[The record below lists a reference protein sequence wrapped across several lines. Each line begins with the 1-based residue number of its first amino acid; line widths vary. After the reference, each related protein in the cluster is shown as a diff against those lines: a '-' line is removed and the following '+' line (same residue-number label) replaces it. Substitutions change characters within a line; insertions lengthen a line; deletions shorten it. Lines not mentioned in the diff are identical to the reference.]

1 MVDTDFDIVVV
12 GGGHAGVEAA
22 WAAARLGRRV
32 ALVTLSPRTVGQ
44 MSCNPAI
51 GGVGKGQLVREI
63 DAMGGLMG
71 LAADATGI
79 QFRMLNRS
87 KGPAVWGPRCQS
99 DRHAYAAWVQR
110 ALARLDNLTILA
122 AEASEIRTEAGRVVA
137 LRVRLREDAETA
149 EGGTIDDELARCRR
163 EDQWRRGADAV
174 DLTCR
179 AVIVAAGTFLNGRM
193 HLGQTTW
200 HGGRYG
206 EDRSAGLSDSLRTLG
221 VRLGRLKTGTC
232 PRLAAESIDY
242 GQCTRQD
249 GDAEPAAFS
258 FLADDLAVRQVPCWI
273 THTTPEIHD
282 LVRAALHRAPLYTGQ
297 IQSAGPRYCPSFET
311 KVVRFGEKASHMIFL
326 EPEGRSTN
334 WVYANGISTSLPI
347 DVQAAMVRAVG
358 GLRNAH
364 VLRWGYA
371 IEYDFA
377 PPTQLKATLETKAVG
392 GLFLAGQINGTTG
405 YEEAAAQGL
414 IAALNAAA
422 ALAGGEQLVLGRDEA
437 YIGVM
442 IDDLV
447 TKGVTEPYRVFTSR
461 AEHRLTLRADNA
473 DRRLTPIGRRVGLVD
488 DARWRRYGR
497 AREACDRAR
506 ELLGSQRI
514 DGTRMWDLLRRPQVS
529 LASLRASAEPGVGQE
544 LGELIARCPRAVA
557 SLAVDGRYAGYV
569 EKEQTALKQ
578 MQELDKKLLPDD
590 VDYSAIGH
598 LRHEARE
605 KLADVRPRSLGQ
617 ALRISG
623 VTPADITVLA
633 VFLAGAGRSQGAAR
647 RLNDA

>member
-1 MVDTDFDIVVV
+1 MVDTDSDIVVV

-22 WAAARLGRRV
+22 WAAGRLGRSV
-32 ALVTLSPRTVGQ
+32 TLVTLSPRAIGQ

-99 DRHAYAAWVQR
+99 DRHAYAAWVRQ
-110 ALARLDNLTILA
+110 ALAGLPNLTIIA
-122 AEASEIRTEAGRVVA
+122 AEATDVLTEAGAVVG
-137 LRVRLREDAETA
+137 LRVRLREDAEAA
-149 EGGTIDDELARCRR
+149 EGGAIEDELARCRR
-163 EDQWRRGADAV
+163 DDRRREGAQTV

-179 AVIVAAGTFLNGRM
+179 AVIVATGTFLDARM
-193 HLGQTTW
+193 HLGETTW

-206 EDRSAGLSDSLRTLG
+206 EDRSAGLGDSLRGLG
-221 VRLGRLKTGTC
+221 VGLGRLKTGTC

-242 GQCTRQD
+242 DQCTRQD
-249 GDAEPAAFS
+249 GDAEPAPFS
-258 FLADDLAVRQVPCWI
+258 FLADELDVRQVPCWI

-282 LVRAALHRAPLYTGQ
+282 LVRSALHRAPLYTGQ
-297 IQSAGPRYCPSFET
+297 IQSIGPRYCPSFET
-311 KVVRFGEKASHMIFL
+311 KVVRFPDKASHLIFL

-347 DVQAAMVRAVG
+347 DVQAAMVRAAP
-358 GLRNAH
+358 GLQAAQ

-377 PPTQLKATLETKAVG
+377 PPTQLKATLETKALG

-414 IAALNAAA
+414 VAGVNAAA
-422 ALAGGEQLVLGRDEA
+422 ALGGSEELVLGRDQA

-473 DRRLTPIGRRVGLVD
+473 DRRLTPIGRQFGLVD
-488 DARWRRYGR
+488 DTRWRQYGR
-497 AREACDRAR
+497 EQKACDRAR
-506 ELLGSQRI
+506 ELLGGHRI
-514 DGTRMWDLLRRPQVS
+514 DAARMWDLLRRPEVS
-529 LASLRASAEPGVGQE
+529 LASLLGRAEPGVAAE
-544 LGELIARCPRAVA
+544 LGELLARCPRAVA
-557 SLAVDGRYAGYV
+557 SLAVDGRYAGYI
-569 EKEQTALKQ
+569 EKEQAALRQ

-590 VDYSAIGH
+590 VDYAAVRQ

-605 KLADVRPRSLGQ
+605 KLQAIRPRSLGQ

-623 VTPADITVLA
+623 ITPADITILA
-633 VFLAGAGRSQGAAR
+633 VFLAGRSAR
-647 RLNDA
+647 S